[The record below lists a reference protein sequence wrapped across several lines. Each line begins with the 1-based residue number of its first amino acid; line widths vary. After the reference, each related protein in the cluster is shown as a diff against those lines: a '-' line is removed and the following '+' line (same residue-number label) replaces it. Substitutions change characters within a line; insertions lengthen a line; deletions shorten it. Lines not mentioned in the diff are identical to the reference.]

1 MEPQSSEAERGRGR
15 EASGGAGRRPEPEPE
30 RKCAKAYVSGA
41 GSRPLGGECSRTN
54 PQAKDRDTAVQRAGR
69 SAAQLAASK

>member
-30 RKCAKAYVSGA
+30 RKCATVCGA
-41 GSRPLGGECSRTN
+41 GSRPLGEECSRTN
-54 PQAKDRDTAVQRAGR
+54 PQAKERDTAVQRAGR

>member
-30 RKCAKAYVSGA
+30 WKCGA

-54 PQAKDRDTAVQRAGR
+54 PQAKERDTAVQRAAR
-69 SAAQLAASK
+69 RPQRRTASGVKVEE

>member
-30 RKCAKAYVSGA
+30 RKCAMWRRIEAAWWGM
-41 GSRPLGGECSRTN
+41 PSRTN
-54 PQAKDRDTAVQRAGR
+54 PQAKERDTAVQRAGR